1 MTSRKPGKTDRSRP
15 RDDGEYAY
23 KKAFY
28 QSSEVASD
36 YDFHRL
42 GSSSRQRRHRSN
54 WKVIRRALGLTQGV
68 KTVLDLPC
76 GTGRF
81 SGLVGELGYKVLCS
95 DISVE
100 MMTVAQKAHEGDTAI
115 AGFFRADAERLPFA
129 HQSVDCVLS
138 IRFLHHADSKDRV
151 RILQEFARVSRRWV
165 IVDLRHRYSYHWLRW
180 RGKYLLRQIARM
192 PPRMTRRQLFREAT
206 EAGLVIRNVFSVA
219 PIFSDKWIVVL
230 ERKDS

>member
-28 QSSEVASD
+28 QNSEVASD

-42 GSSSRQRRHRSN
+42 GSPSRQRRHRSN
-54 WKVIRRALGLTQGV
+54 WKVLRRALDLTKGV
-68 KTVLDLPC
+68 ETVLDLPC

-95 DISVE
+95 DISIA
-100 MMTVAQKAHEGDTAI
+100 MMTVAQKVHEGDSAI
-115 AGFFRADAERLPFA
+115 AGFLRADAERLPFA
-129 HQSVDCVLS
+129 PQSIDCVLS
-138 IRFLHHADSKDRV
+138 IRFLHHADAEHRV
-151 RILQEFARVSRRWV
+151 RILKEFARIARRWV

-180 RGKYLLRQIARM
+180 KAKHLFGQIARL
-192 PPRMTRRQLFREAT
+192 PPRMTRRQLASEVT
-206 EAGLVIRNVFSVA
+206 EAGLVIRKVFSVA
-219 PIFSDKWIVVL
+219 PVFSDKWIVVL